1 MNGTSRVKQFL
12 AVNRWLLVAVIL
24 CAAAVYISF
33 RYVTQYMQ
41 QQAQQQRTVA
51 TAPVLVLTTATAAFE
66 PLVAG
71 DVTIRRYPVTL
82 IPPGAL
88 SSMASLT
95 GAWTTEA
102 LVPGVPLVGS
112 DVFIP
117 KTSNVIAARINPHDM
132 AVDLPLG
139 SADAVDGLIDPGDH
153 ISLFTQITP
162 SGSTTPNPVV
172 EDFMNNIPVLAVNGS
187 MTPSATPTVGQGL
200 TLILALPPE
209 KIASLIFAEQHG
221 TLVAALDAPHSTAQ
235 VPVPYSQKTYL
246 TPIP

>member
-1 MNGTSRVKQFL
+1 MSGTTRIRQFL

-33 RYVTQYMQ
+33 HYVTQYMQ

-51 TAPVLVLTTATAAFE
+51 TAPVLVLTTATSAFE
-66 PLVAG
+66 PIVPG
-71 DVTIRRYPVTL
+71 DVTIRRYPATL
-82 IPPGAL
+82 VPPGAL
-88 SSMASLT
+88 SSVASLT

-102 LVPGVPLVGS
+102 LGPGVPIVGS
-112 DVFIP
+112 EIFYP

-139 SADAVDGLIDPGDH
+139 SSDAVDGLINPGDH

-162 SGSTTPNPVV
+162 AGSSNPVV

-187 MTPSATPTVGQGL
+187 LAPAATPTTGQGL

-209 KIASLIFAEQHG
+209 RIAALLFAESHG
-221 TLVAALDAPHSTAQ
+221 TLIAALDAPHSQATI
-235 VPVPYSQKTYL
+235 PVPYSQKTYL

>member
-1 MNGTSRVKQFL
+1 MRQFL

-24 CAAAVYISF
+24 CAAAVYMSF

-41 QQAQQQRTVA
+41 EQAQQQRTVA
-51 TAPVLVLTTATAAFE
+51 TAPVLVLTTATTAFE

-88 SSMASLT
+88 SSVAGLT

-102 LVPGVPLVGS
+102 LAPGIPLVGA
-112 DVFIP
+112 DIFYP
-117 KTSNVIAARINPHDM
+117 KTSNVIAARIGPRDM

-139 SADAVDGLIDPGDH
+139 SSDAVDGLINPGDH

-162 SGSTTPNPVV
+162 SGSGTPDPVV

-187 MTPSATPTVGQGL
+187 LAPATTPTVGQGL

-209 KIASLIFAEQHG
+209 KIAALIFAEQHG
-221 TLVAALDAPHSTAQ
+221 TLVAVLDAPHSQVQ
-235 VPVPYSQKTYL
+235 VPTPYSQKTYL
-246 TPIP
+246 TPVP